1 MRCFAQK
8 RVRRLANFPCEMKK
22 LLLFWMCFFAV
33 LSMSACGS
41 GARTESVG
49 KKQETKPALPV
60 KYAKNFSVD
69 SVGAFRVLTVRG
81 GTSKTFRWVLMDSAA
96 MRIGIIPEGLR
107 VLPKLRLPLKRIAIL
122 STTYLGY
129 MEALGITDN
138 VVATGNRKYIA
149 DSLRI
154 PVVGDGA
161 ELSAELLFASKP
173 DAVFAFSTGTDA
185 YDAYPKLA
193 PLRLSVVFTTE
204 WLEAS
209 PLAKAEW
216 IKFFGVL
223 SGCEGRAD
231 SLFDVMERDY
241 LQVRARVNGSA
252 AARPVVFTGT
262 PGSGMWFAS
271 GGRSYMASLIR
282 DAGGKYLWDSDTSA
296 GTYTLP
302 LDRAFADARDAD
314 VWMNPG
320 GWHSRGEGLAVER
333 RIALFRAWKQGEV
346 LQYDARRGPEGGLDF
361 YEGAIVR
368 PADLLRDVARWLHPE
383 LFKDWS
389 PVWYRKLSI
398 L

>member
-1 MRCFAQK
+1 
-8 RVRRLANFPCEMKK
+8 
-22 LLLFWMCFFAV
+22 MCFSVV

-41 GARTESVG
+41 GARTEPAG
-49 KKQETKPALPV
+49 KESETKSALPV

-81 GTSKTFRWVLMDSAA
+81 STSKTFRWVLMDSAA
-96 MRIGIIPEGLR
+96 VRIGNIPEKLR
-107 VLPKLRLPLKRIAIL
+107 GLPKLRLPVKRIAIL

-129 MEALGITDN
+129 MELLGITDN

-149 DSLRI
+149 DSSYYRKSDSLHI
-154 PVVGDGA
+154 PIVGDGA
-161 ELSAELLFASKP
+161 ELSAELLFAAKP
-173 DAVFAFSTGTDA
+173 DAVLAFSTGTDA

-193 PLRLSVVFTTE
+193 PLRLPVVFTTE

-223 SGCEGRAD
+223 SGCESRAD
-231 SLFDVMERDY
+231 SLFDLMERDY

-302 LDRAFADARDAD
+302 LERAFADARDAD

-320 GWHSRGEGLAVER
+320 GWHSRREGLAVER

-361 YEGAIVR
+361 YEGAVVR